1 MINLLPP
8 EIKQA
13 YRSGRMNQHL
23 VRWILVSVIGIFGA
37 AVITAVGYLYMN
49 QIAND
54 YKSQISTSKEQLES
68 QNLTETQQQVK
79 EISNNL
85 NLVVEVLSK
94 QIVFSG
100 LLQKLAALMPNE
112 TNLTGLSISQTE
124 GAIDISAD
132 AKNYLC
138 ATQIHVN
145 LSDPEN
151 QLFSK
156 ADIVSISCS
165 GTTAYPC
172 TVQVRALFAADNPYM
187 ITSKAK
193 SK

>member
-132 AKNYLC
+132 AKNYLS
-138 ATQIHVN
+138 ATQIQVN